1 MIDWNVSVIV
11 LTQIG
16 NLFTLMSVFRS
27 NMDQRDKKYDQMI
40 KDFREGVK
48 EEITAIREENRLRD
62 EAIKREIE
70 LRDENMKLWIER
82 LLVEYKRS

>member
-1 MIDWNVSVIV
+1 
-11 LTQIG
+11 
-16 NLFTLMSVFRS
+16 
-27 NMDQRDKKYDQMI
+27 MDQRDKKYDQMI